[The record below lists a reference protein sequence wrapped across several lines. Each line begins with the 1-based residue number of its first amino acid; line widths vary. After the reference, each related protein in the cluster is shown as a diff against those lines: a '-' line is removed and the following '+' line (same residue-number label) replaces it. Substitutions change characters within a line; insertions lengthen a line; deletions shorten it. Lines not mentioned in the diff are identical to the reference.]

1 MSVFEEINRILIKE
15 GEFKLIPEFY
25 YNERIKQ
32 LEEFRQNNMA
42 YSDFLEEM
50 GLSGVMMGGFGI
62 PISSYNKK
70 KVDEG
75 DEKNL
80 KYIDL
85 TDEELTDEKILE
97 IIESVD
103 LDKLISNSIFDNF
116 SIHHYLN
123 RLKDYKGLTYREIAT
138 RSNFKEK
145 YLEGIFSTKG
155 KNQRQPSR
163 DSIIG
168 LIFAFDLD
176 YEDANY
182 LLTVAGFNKFRPAKK
197 RDLIILKCLQD
208 KMDIGELNNTL
219 DQYGFK
225 RIGNLEES
233 DGK

>member
-116 SIHHYLN
+116 SIHHYNN
-123 RLKDYKGLTYREIAT
+123 R
-138 RSNFKEK
+138 
-145 YLEGIFSTKG
+145 
-155 KNQRQPSR
+155 
-163 DSIIG
+163 
-168 LIFAFDLD
+168 
-176 YEDANY
+176 
-182 LLTVAGFNKFRPAKK
+182 
-197 RDLIILKCLQD
+197 
-208 KMDIGELNNTL
+208 
-219 DQYGFK
+219 
-225 RIGNLEES
+225 
-233 DGK
+233 